1 MYRCVGVLGGE
12 KDSSVVSVSPILT
25 IHVWLVLIDMIRER
39 GLWQE
44 TENRGTSCDSDGP
57 IFFGIVDH

>member
-39 GLWQE
+39 E
-44 TENRGTSCDSDGP
+44 V
-57 IFFGIVDH
+57 FGRKPRTKIPTVIRIA